1 MARAPKIEARQ
12 KIEARLWQDPF
23 AAIAKYAHKAKNA
36 RNGDLTATEADPDDS
51 GKCAPFKDQ
60 LDADAEVLGVML
72 PGGPYAELSEVRRRT
87 RYAVL
92 SGLERR
98 DYIGKTQ
105 GHIGCWTP
113 KDTKGRSLTDVPREI
128 PFEWFRQKSNENHR
142 LLVLWLNEDLFG
154 WPLKGISTVLDVLDK
169 VGAQNSTVKIVGPYT
184 SDALERMIKEAPSK
198 EAPPKNTKPLPD
210 ERENQTVAA
219 ARTPGEGRSASSR
232 QRTATPVRVAT
243 AGVDPSPG
251 NKSATA
257 SLPAKGPKGE
267 GGLESTG
274 SRFFLLVRSHY
285 RREPAS

>member
-98 DYIGKTQ
+98 DYIGK
-105 GHIGCWTP
+105 H
-113 KDTKGRSLTDVPREI
+113 K
-128 PFEWFRQKSNENHR
+128 
-142 LLVLWLNEDLFG
+142 
-154 WPLKGISTVLDVLDK
+154 
-169 VGAQNSTVKIVGPYT
+169 AT
-184 SDALERMIKEAPSK
+184 SDAG
-198 EAPPKNTKPLPD
+198 PPRIPKVVLLRTFRARFRSSGSDKKAMRTIAFLSYGSTKI
-210 ERENQTVAA
+210 
-219 ARTPGEGRSASSR
+219 
-232 QRTATPVRVAT
+232 
-243 AGVDPSPG
+243 
-251 NKSATA
+251 
-257 SLPAKGPKGE
+257 SLDG
-267 GGLESTG
+267 
-274 SRFFLLVRSHY
+274 H
-285 RREPAS
+285 